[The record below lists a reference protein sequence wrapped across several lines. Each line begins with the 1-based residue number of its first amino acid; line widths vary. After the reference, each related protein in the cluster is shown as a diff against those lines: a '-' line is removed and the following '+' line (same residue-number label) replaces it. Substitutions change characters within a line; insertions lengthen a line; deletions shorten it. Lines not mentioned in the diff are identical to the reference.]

1 MQPVRIQVLEQEAP
15 IILVWPKAPNPWD
28 CTNTLKGFFSAQVLS
43 SWASRTVLFV
53 ERTTDRGADYEYGE
67 ARQAG
72 GQICGRCVAGQLL
85 EYQPCVPPPKY
96 SSTNQFFKTT
106 SKSIRSFC
114 LKTYISS
121 AENETGL
128 LKEVPVDCW
137 ETPFPNNSCQS
148 EAACLCGTSWPL
160 VAQTTCPPHTFQIDD
175 IAQKH

>member
-1 MQPVRIQVLEQEAP
+1 MSRTVKVPCCDAAGE
-15 IILVWPKAPNPWD
+15 
-28 CTNTLKGFFSAQVLS
+28 NTSPRTGGSNHPGLAKGAKPLRLHINTSKGFFTAQVLS

-53 ERTTDRGADYEYGE
+53 ERTTDRAAEYEYGE

-72 GQICGRCVAGQLL
+72 GQICGRCVAVWPVCGRCVAAGQLL

-106 SKSIRSFC
+106 YKSICIFC
-114 LKTYISS
+114 PKTYICS

-128 LKEVPVDCW
+128 LKEVPFDCW

-148 EAACLCGTSWPL
+148 EAACLCGTS
-160 VAQTTCPPHTFQIDD
+160 
-175 IAQKH
+175 

>member
-1 MQPVRIQVLEQEAP
+1 MQPVRIQVLEQGGSNHPGLAKGAKP
-15 IILVWPKAPNPWD
+15 LRLHRYIKGILN
-28 CTNTLKGFFSAQVLS
+28 CSSSIFLS
-43 SWASRTVLFV
+43 RSYSSLCG
-53 ERTTDRGADYEYGE
+53 EDNADYEYGE

-106 SKSIRSFC
+106 SKSICTFC
-114 LKTYISS
+114 PKKYICS

-148 EAACLCGTSWPL
+148 EVACLCGTS
-160 VAQTTCPPHTFQIDD
+160 
-175 IAQKH
+175 